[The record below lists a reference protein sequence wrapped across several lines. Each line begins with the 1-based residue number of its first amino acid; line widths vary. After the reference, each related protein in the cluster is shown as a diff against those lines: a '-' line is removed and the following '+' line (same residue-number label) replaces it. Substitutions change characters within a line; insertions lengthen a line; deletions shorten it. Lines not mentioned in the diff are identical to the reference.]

1 MILVEYYGTG
11 LTSCG
16 PFLFLALLTFF
27 NLLNYCNIDNKILD
41 FIIDTTPTKQN
52 KFTPGTHIPVFPP
65 EKIKNKGKN
74 DVALLLAWNYEAQIL
89 DKEKQFGIDGGKF
102 LLPVPTPKLI

>member
-1 MILVEYYGTG
+1 M
-11 LTSCG
+11 
-16 PFLFLALLTFF
+16 
-27 NLLNYCNIDNKILD
+27 LNYCNIDNKILD

-52 KFTPGTHIPVFPP
+52 KFTPGTHIPVFSP

-89 DKEKQFGIDGGKF
+89 DKEKQFRIDGGKF